1 MNKINITNSQNEYIL
16 PDHIKRY
23 IRLCST
29 TTLKYEN
36 FDGYAE
42 INVTFVDEETIKN
55 LNANYRNKDA
65 VTDVLSFPLGEN
77 GVYDINPENNCKLL
91 GDVVICL
98 KRAYEQ
104 AESYNHS
111 IRREICFL
119 VVHSILHLLGYDH
132 ETSNED
138 EEEMFQKQKEILR
151 LCNINK
157 DN

>member
-1 MNKINITNSQNEYIL
+1 MNKINIINSQNEYVL

-23 IRLCST
+23 IRLCSNN
-29 TTLKYEN
+29 TLKYEN
-36 FDGYAE
+36 FDDNAE
-42 INVTFVDEETIKN
+42 ISVTFVDEQTIKE
-55 LNANYRNKDA
+55 LNCNFRNKDSI
-65 VTDVLSFPLGEN
+65 TDVLSFPLGEN
-77 GVYDINPENNCKLL
+77 GIYDINPENNCKLL

-104 AESYNHS
+104 ADAYNHS

-138 EEEMFQKQKEILR
+138 EEEMFYKQKEILE
-151 LCNINK
+151 ISKISK
-157 DN
+157 DQ